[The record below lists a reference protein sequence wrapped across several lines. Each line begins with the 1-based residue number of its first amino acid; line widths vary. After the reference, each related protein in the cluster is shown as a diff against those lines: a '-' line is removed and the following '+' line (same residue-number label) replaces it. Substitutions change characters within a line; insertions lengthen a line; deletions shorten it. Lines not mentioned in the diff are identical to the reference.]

1 MLPASKFAILVS
13 LLAMTSACD
22 PLEPPKTVSDFCLN
36 DRRVSIAP
44 APAAGADDPGNH
56 WDSDQTVAEVIEHN
70 AVHDQLCPAPAKKP

>member
-1 MLPASKFAILVS
+1 M
-13 LLAMTSACD
+13 
-22 PLEPPKTVSDFCLN
+22 
-36 DRRVSIAP
+36 SIAP